1 MFQWAFFR
9 PDDDHHELSI
19 LGTIFYYG
27 TNIVA
32 LPISYALIFLTINVL
47 FQLYNNLTSL
57 EGMSRRTRKAPCIG
71 AVGGEDYSIPNEYD
85 MIWLTNMKQVLGSR
99 IWMWLLPIS
108 EEMKGQGFYY
118 PKIPEITMAD
128 MNIMLKESG
137 KTHNTSFSSNDFES
151 DPKEYIKKALKKYS
165 GSTFLIPSG
174 SNGAQSREVYIPS
187 EEEQNQKTII
197 VE

>member
-71 AVGGEDYSIPNEYD
+71 AVGGEDGQPKGVEVGAD
-85 MIWLTNMKQVLGSR
+85 EVVRRGLGS
-99 IWMWLLPIS
+99 
-108 EEMKGQGFYY
+108 GG
-118 PKIPEITMAD
+118 
-128 MNIMLKESG
+128 
-137 KTHNTSFSSNDFES
+137 
-151 DPKEYIKKALKKYS
+151 
-165 GSTFLIPSG
+165 
-174 SNGAQSREVYIPS
+174 
-187 EEEQNQKTII
+187 
-197 VE
+197 